1 MNFFFFGNNMKI
13 LKTKLYLQS
22 HRHPKLL
29 ANYFDDHLFF
39 PQSPRRQ
46 SDMGP
51 LRQSSSRAA
60 LPPIRRNTMT
70 STSLGSENSEPSS
83 PSAYP
88 NHALFSIGS

>member
-1 MNFFFFGNNMKI
+1 MKI
-13 LKTKLYLQS
+13 LKSQLYLQYYTDTEIV
-22 HRHPKLL
+22 
-29 ANYFDDHLFF
+29 ANYFYDHLSFS
-39 PQSPRRQ
+39 QSPRRQ

-51 LRQSSSRAA
+51 LRHSNSRAA